1 MGTLYI
7 DRKELHIKLD
17 GDALA
22 FYANGEREG
31 IVPINPLDRVVMVGN
46 ITLETSVL
54 SRLAGD
60 NINVL
65 FLSGKRNKFCGMLH
79 GKLHNNGLLRI
90 KQYEKAVE
98 VTPPVPLFPKEGET
112 TPYPPERGAGVGDRG
127 DVNIPPLERGDE
139 GGFLE

>member
-31 IVPINPLDRVVMVGN
+31 IVPINPLDRVIMVGN

-54 SRLAGD
+54 NRLAND
-60 NINVL
+60 NISVL

-79 GKLHNNGLLRI
+79 GKLHNNGALRV
-90 KQYEKAVE
+90 KQYEKSLSDNFSIEAAVE
-98 VTPPVPLFPKEGET
+98 IVK
-112 TPYPPERGAGVGDRG
+112 
-127 DVNIPPLERGDE
+127 
-139 GGFLE
+139 

>member
-22 FYANGEREG
+22 FYANGERDV
-31 IVPINPLDRVVMVGN
+31 IVPINPLDRVIMVGN

-54 SRLAGD
+54 NRLAND
-60 NINVL
+60 NISVL

-79 GKLHNNGLLRI
+79 GKLHNNGLLRV
-90 KQYEKAVE
+90 KQYEKALKNL
-98 VTPPVPLFPKEGET
+98 PSPLFAKEG
-112 TPYPPERGAGVGDRG
+112 D
-127 DVNIPPLERGDE
+127 
-139 GGFLE
+139 FK